1 MTTLK
6 KVLKYPLG
14 VWRGINPSARLFL
27 ISNSLFA
34 LFWSGWMLFFNFYIL
49 GLGFDRQF
57 LGLVS
62 SAPSFAM
69 LLFCLPMGWVSD
81 RIGRRPALLIG
92 VTVLILGFGLMALTS
107 DPNLIL
113 LGAFVG
119 GAGDALFMVSVSPL
133 LAGLTQPQNRSMVF
147 SLNMASMTFASV
159 FGNYLAGLLP
169 GWLEAG
175 FGLAAGSGDSYR
187 AVVVI
192 STALS
197 VFSILP
203 LFWIVMPRQTTPVEE
218 PTNTQRL
225 TTSDKMQD
233 ILLNR
238 SVWKLVVPSLIMG
251 FGAALLIPYLNLYFV
266 DRFAVTDATLGT
278 IFGALALVIALG
290 ALGGPRLERL
300 LNSRVR
306 AVVASQGSSM
316 LFMLLL
322 WLSPSLPLAV
332 LGLWLRGAIINMAA
346 PLWDAF
352 VMDQVSPKAQGT
364 VASLQMLTWQAG
376 WAIGPYISGLVQER
390 AGFNPLFLTTTV
402 LYVIAIGLTW
412 LWFREHE
419 RQPAAQPAPLTA
431 EGALGK

>member
-1 MTTLK
+1 MATLK
-6 KVLKYPLG
+6 KILKHPLA
-14 VWRGINPSARLFL
+14 VWRDINPSARLFL
-27 ISNSLFA
+27 ISNGLFG
-34 LFWSGWMLFFNFYIL
+34 LFWSGWALFFNFYIL
-49 GLGFDRQF
+49 GQGFDRQF

-62 SAPSFAM
+62 GAPSFAM

-81 RIGRRPALLIG
+81 RIGRRRALLIG
-92 VTVLILGFGLMALTS
+92 VSVLILGFGLMALTS
-107 DPNLIL
+107 DPTLIL

-119 GAGDALFMVSVSPL
+119 GAGDALFVVSVSPL
-133 LAGLTQPQNRSMVF
+133 LAGLTKPQNRSLVF

-159 FGNYLAGLLP
+159 FGNYLAGQLP

-203 LFWIVMPRQTTPVEE
+203 LFWIVMPGRTHAEE
-218 PTNTQRL
+218 PGQTQHL
-225 TTSDKMQD
+225 TTSSKMQD
-233 ILLNR
+233 ILLNK
-238 SVWKLVVPSLIMG
+238 SVWKLVVPNLIMG

-306 AVVASQGSSM
+306 AVVASQGTSM

-352 VMDQVSPKAQGT
+352 VMDKVSPKAQGT

-376 WAIGPYISGLVQER
+376 WSIGPYISGLVQER
-390 AGFNPLFLTTTV
+390 AGFNPLFLSTTV
-402 LYVIAIGLTW
+402 LYIIAISLTW
-412 LWFREHE
+412 LWFHD
-419 RQPAAQPAPLTA
+419 QDPQPAPQPALQTEA
-431 EGALGK
+431 ALGK